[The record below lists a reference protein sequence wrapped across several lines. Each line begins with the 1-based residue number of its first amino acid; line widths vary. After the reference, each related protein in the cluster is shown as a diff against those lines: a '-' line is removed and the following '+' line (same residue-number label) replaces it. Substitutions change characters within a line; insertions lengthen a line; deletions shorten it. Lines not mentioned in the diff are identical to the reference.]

1 MIHIIKEH
9 YCEECPRFKAVS
21 ETNSFFAGDMKYVTD
36 TCIRCEHESECAEM
50 YKYLLSFRLK
60 ELEHIER
67 MKDNVGMKGDNNAS
81 T

>member
-1 MIHIIKEH
+1 MIHIINEH

-21 ETNSFFAGDMKYVTD
+21 ETSSFFSENMSYITN
-36 TCIRCEHESECAEM
+36 TYIRCEHESECAEM

-67 MKDNVGMKGDNNAS
+67 MKNDVGMKEANK
-81 T
+81 